1 MRIKY
6 TFIDGTC
13 TNLCTSIY
21 VHVCVCVRFCDLLL
35 VLFVVFVSGC
45 VLFCLATVA
54 QK

>member
-13 TNLCTSIY
+13 TNVPKYI
-21 VHVCVCVRFCDLLL
+21 HVCVYVCFCDLLL
-35 VLFVVFVSGC
+35 VLFVVSVLGC